1 MRGARFQTHEDRR
14 RDRRRTGNQR
24 CLDSGSLGR
33 RATGRKPL
41 VAVPAQN
48 HAGLNITQSFLD
60 RCQTA
65 RNKRMFR
72 HLLDEIPI
80 VAGGRTVA
88 GERCHAPSW
97 RRSAMPRARND
108 DSGRVASTHIDPTA
122 PIEARS
128 GPDTQRS
135 WLPRMVRSSEAMSRA
150 QTSRGQS
157 GPDTQSPKLMVRSTW
172 RRAISMSTASSAGRF
187 PWISAMTA
195 IRIPMLL
202 DVGVTGRK
210 LVPKPATMPLAD

>member
-1 MRGARFQTHEDRR
+1 MRIVAWIVVGGATNAARIQDRWAV
-14 RDRRRTGNQR
+14 GQ
-24 CLDSGSLGR
+24 LDEM
-33 RATGRKPL
+33 PL
-41 VAVPAQN
+41 VAVSAQN
-48 HAGLNITQSFLD
+48 YAGLHSTQSLLD
-60 RCQTA
+60 RRQ
-65 RNKRMFR
+65 NS
-72 HLLDEIPI
+72 LEQ
-80 VAGGRTVA
+80 VGRPTPPRRDTDCRWSA
-88 GERCHAPSW
+88 YRGRRECHALCW
-97 RRSAMPRARND
+97 RKSVGLQARND
-108 DSGRVASTHIDPTA
+108 DFWLSCEYAYLSAA
-122 PIEARS
+122 PIEVRS

-135 WLPRMVRSSEAMSRA
+135 WLPRMIGSSEAMSRS

-210 LVPKPATMPLAD
+210 LVLKPATMPLAD